1 VFWVFWPF
9 PSVGWRSIGRIS
21 FRRGVMSAVCISVDA
36 MGGDHAPDLILAGVD
51 RFCVANPAVSV
62 LLHGPGELLGPV
74 LARYP
79 AASRAS
85 TLVEAPETVAMDV
98 KPAQAMRKRDTSMW
112 SAIAAVKDGRASA
125 AVSAGNTGA
134 LMAVAHLQ
142 LRTIDNLHRP
152 AIAAQWPTATGRAS
166 VVLDVGANVDSDP
179 DQLVDF
185 AIMGEAFARALNG
198 IDHPTVGLLN
208 IGSEDVKGHDEIR
221 EAMRLLRLHASTLGL
236 NFHGFVEGNDI
247 SAGTTDVVVTDGFT
261 GNVALKTAE
270 GAARLVGGFVRDAL
284 KSGPFSMMGALLAS
298 RGLSRLKQ
306 RMDPRTVNG
315 GVFLGLKG
323 LVVKAHGS
331 SDAVGFASAM
341 SVAAR
346 MAASNYMDD
355 ITANLERLAQARIA
369 GTVCE
374 AAEA

>member
-1 VFWVFWPF
+1 
-9 PSVGWRSIGRIS
+9 
-21 FRRGVMSAVCISVDA
+21 MSAVCISVDA
-36 MGGDHAPDLILAGVD
+36 MGGDHAPDLIVAGVD
-51 RFCVANPAVSV
+51 RFCAANPAVTV
-62 LLHGPGELLGPV
+62 LLHGPADTLGPM
-74 LARYP
+74 LGTFP
-79 AASRAS
+79 AAARAA
-85 TLVEAPETVAMDV
+85 TLVDAPETVAMDV
-98 KPAQAMRKRDTSMW
+98 KPAQAMRRRDTSMW
-112 SAIAAVKDGRASA
+112 SAIAAVKDGRANA

-142 LRTIDNLHRP
+142 LRTVDNLHRP
-152 AIAAQWPTATGRAS
+152 AIAAQWPTAKGRPA
-166 VVLDVGANVDSDP
+166 VVLDVGANVDGDP

-198 IDHPTVGLLN
+198 IANPTVGLLN

-221 EAMRLLRLHASTLGL
+221 EAMRLLRLHGSVLGL
-236 NFHGFVEGNDI
+236 NIHGFVEGNDI

-270 GAARLVGGFVRDAL
+270 GAARLVGGFLREAL

-298 RGLSRLKQ
+298 RGLSRLKD

-331 SDAVGFASAM
+331 SDAIGFASAM

-346 MAASNYMDD
+346 MAASSYLDD
-355 ITANLERLAQARIA
+355 ITSNLERLAQARIA
-369 GTVCE
+369 G
-374 AAEA
+374 AASEVADA